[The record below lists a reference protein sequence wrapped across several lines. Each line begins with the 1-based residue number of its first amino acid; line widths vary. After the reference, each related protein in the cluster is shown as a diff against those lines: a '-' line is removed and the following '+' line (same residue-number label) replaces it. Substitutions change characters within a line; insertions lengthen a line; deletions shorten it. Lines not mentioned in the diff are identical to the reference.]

1 MNLNQWKIC
10 DGVNGNVNQRKVN
23 EAIIMEAC
31 LNRKQTLLKY
41 ELVLNY
47 IQNW

>member
-31 LNRKQTLLKY
+31 LNRKRSLC
-41 ELVLNY
+41 
-47 IQNW
+47 